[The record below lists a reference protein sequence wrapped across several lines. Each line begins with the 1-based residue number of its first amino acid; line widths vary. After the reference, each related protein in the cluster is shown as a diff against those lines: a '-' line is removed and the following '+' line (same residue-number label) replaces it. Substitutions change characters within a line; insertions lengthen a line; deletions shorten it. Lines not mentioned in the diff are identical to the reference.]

1 MDIKKRHNWTLE
13 EDSILA
19 EAVFKTY
26 VKPTLSKN
34 AEASAEPMEMKD
46 FVSIL
51 HKKLSDIEPGSI
63 RMRLSNIK
71 AILTEHKTSNSMKI
85 RELNHPA
92 TKTRNAVKACYDK
105 FEIPKPEE
113 F

>member
-1 MDIKKRHNWTLE
+1 MNIKNRHNWTFE

-26 VKPTLSKN
+26 VKPIFSKN
-34 AEASAEPMEMKD
+34 AMDSAEPMEMKD

-51 HKKLSDIEPGSI
+51 HKNLPDIDPGSI

-71 AILTEHKTSNSMKI
+71 AILTENKTSNSMNI
-85 RELNHPA
+85 GILNHPA
-92 TKTRNAVKACYDK
+92 AKTRNAVNACYDK